1 MPGGK
6 HTDQKKATLLEIVLR
21 VQGDFRQRL
30 APFRVTPLQAG
41 VMLYLHRHREAQM
54 TELFTLRC
62 HDRPTVN

>member
-1 MPGGK
+1 MPVAARM
-6 HTDQKKATLLEIVLR
+6 DQNKPMLVEIVLR
-21 VQGDFRQRL
+21 MQGDFRQRL